1 MRSAVIC
8 LSLCAFAFSW
18 SAAAQPGYLISIEQV
33 DQGVIDHIRT
43 AEIDVYAK
51 AGSFWIAGATQPAL
65 DLLTSQGVVYRILDS
80 EADIG
85 EHYLIYPKPGEEIG
99 SALQEIRSRA
109 KVLAVKQD
117 VVIARGNP
125 REIEKLAWLGFGL
138 RKMHRQALPVEPL
151 PSAAV
156 APESAP
162 RAFDPL
168 ISEIISGVDQTQLLN
183 SIDNLSGEDTVLLGG
198 AEDSIKTRYSYSQG
212 SEKAAYYLKQRFEEM
227 TVPVEFDTFRLG
239 GYTGYLLDVVC
250 SPSGQ
255 KTWLVDAYGGVVM
268 TADGGCLWEVIEGT
282 EDWGLYDLCR
292 VDDDTLWS
300 VGYSGAII
308 RSTDEGETWES
319 RSLPEFESLNF
330 RGCCFQDAN
339 SGWVV
344 GDQKILYTSDGGV
357 NWTEQVQEGSLML
370 YAVDFV
376 NSDQGWAVGD
386 SGVILHTTDG
396 GANWNA
402 QSSPV
407 SARFRSVDFVDSLN
421 GWACGDVG
429 CAIYTTDG
437 GANWTQKTLATYT
450 NLNKVFFLDGRH
462 GWMVGFDGS
471 VLRTSDLG
479 ANWVLESSGGYLMYG
494 VGFADTLTG
503 WATGY
508 DEIRKTTDGGR
519 SWSSQFENLQ
529 SIVLLNVVATI
540 QGSIYPDVQVLI
552 TGHYDDVSED
562 PYNWAPGADDNGS
575 GTVSLL
581 AAADALR
588 GYQLVNT
595 VKMVAF
601 CGEEQGLLGSAA
613 YAQEAY
619 QRGDQIAGVLNFDM
633 IAWDGN
639 GDGVMELHSGLP
651 LANQDLADILI
662 GAVSDYGLNLIAQKI
677 TSGATNRSDHASFW
691 DYDYPAILGIEDF
704 DDFNPYYHS
713 TGDRAWAFDTAYY
726 VDFTRLAVAGIS
738 ILADPFMVGDANSD
752 GTIDVG
758 DAIYLLNYL
767 FKNGPL
773 PDPPQAGDANGD
785 LVLDVGDAIYL
796 LNYLFKAG
804 PPPVGRH

>member
-1 MRSAVIC
+1 MRSVLIC
-8 LSLCAFAFSW
+8 LSLCAFVFCG
-18 SAAAQPGYLISIEQV
+18 SAAAQPDYLISIEGI
-33 DQGVIDHIRT
+33 DQGVIDQIRA
-43 AEIDVYAK
+43 AEVEVYAK
-51 AGSFWIAGATQPAL
+51 ASGFWIAGAKQPAL

-80 EADIG
+80 KVDIG
-85 EHYLIYPKPGEEIG
+85 EHYLIYPKPGEEIE
-99 SALQEIRSRA
+99 SALQEIQSRRQ
-109 KVLAVKQD
+109 VLAVEQN

-125 REIEKLAWLGFGL
+125 REMEKLAWLGFGL
-138 RKMHRQALPVEPL
+138 RKIHKQALPIEPL
-151 PSAAV
+151 PPAT
-156 APESAP
+156 APELAP

-168 ISEIISGVDQTQLLN
+168 ISGIISRVDQTQLLN
-183 SIDNLSGEDTVLLGG
+183 SVDDLSGEDTVLLGG
-198 AEDSIKTRYSYSQG
+198 IEDSIKTRYSYSSG
-212 SEKAAYYLKQRFEEM
+212 SEKAAHYLKQRFEEM
-227 TVPVEFDTFRLG
+227 NVPAEFDTFRVG
-239 GYTGYLLDVVC
+239 AHAGYLLDVAC
-250 SPSGQ
+250 GSGGQ
-255 KTWLVDAYGGVVM
+255 KTWSVSVYGGVVM
-268 TADGGCLWEVIEGT
+268 TTDGGSLWRVIEGT

-300 VGYSGAII
+300 VGYSGTII
-308 RSTDEGETWES
+308 RSTDGGGSWES
-319 RSLPEFESLNF
+319 RTLPEFVSLDF

-344 GDQKILYTSDGGV
+344 GDQKILYTSDGGA
-357 NWTEQVQEGSLML
+357 NWTEQVQAEDLML

-376 NSDQGWAVGD
+376 NSDEGWTVGD
-386 SGVILHTTDG
+386 GGVILHTTDG

-407 SARFRSVDFVDSLN
+407 SARFRSVDFVDQMN
-421 GWACGDVG
+421 GWVCGDVG

-462 GWMVGFDGS
+462 GWMAGFDGS

-479 ANWVLESSGGYLMYG
+479 ANWVLESSGGDLMYG

-508 DEIRKTTDGGR
+508 YEIIKTTDGGR

-529 SIVLLNVVATI
+529 TIKLLNVVATI
-540 QGSIYPDVQVLI
+540 QGSTYPEVQVLI
-552 TGHYDDVSED
+552 TGHYDDISED
-562 PYNWAPGADDNGS
+562 ASNWAPGADDNGS

-588 GYQLVNT
+588 GYQLTNT
-595 VKMVAF
+595 VKLVAF

-619 QRGDQIAGVLNFDM
+619 DRGDQIAGVLNFDM

-639 GDGVMELHSGLP
+639 GDDVIELHSGLP
-651 LANQDLADILI
+651 SANQALADLLI
-662 GAVSDYGLNLIAQKI
+662 GAVSDYGLNLVVQKI
-677 TSGATNRSDHASFW
+677 TSGATDRSDHASFW

-704 DDFNPYYHS
+704 DDFNAYYHS
-713 TGDRAWAFDTAYY
+713 TGDRVSAFDTAYY
-726 VDFTRLAVAGIS
+726 VNFTRLAVAGIS
-738 ILADPFMVGDANSD
+738 ILADPFLVGDANSD

-767 FKNGPL
+767 FKNGTP
-773 PDPPQAGDANGD
+773 PDPQQAGDVNGD
-785 LVLDVGDAIYL
+785 QTLDVSDAIYL
-796 LNYLFKAG
+796 LNYLFKGG
-804 PPPVGRH
+804 PPPGGRR